1 MLSSPIALNGQLE
14 SQHTP
19 AGLVPYHDDVP
30 FREMAVA
37 FVIALALTP
46 AFRAAARRWGL
57 LDRPNARSSHRH
69 VVPRGGGAAIVV
81 AVLIAL
87 RLAGLGTGEARDG
100 ALPLVLGAVAL
111 AAIGL
116 WDDRH
121 GLPAFGRLAAQLL
134 VGSAVVASLGG
145 LERLP
150 LPAPLDAPLG
160 AVAGGAVAVVWIVTV
175 VNFFNFLDGIDG
187 LAAVQ
192 AVVTAA
198 GVALVGWDPL
208 AVLLAAALAG
218 ATAGFLPYNWS
229 RASVFLGDVGSYFL
243 GYTLATLPLAAPPA
257 SRPQAVLFVAL
268 SLWLFLADAVWTLGR
283 RVSRGSRWYEAHRE
297 HLYQR
302 LAVRWGH
309 GRVAAAIGLG
319 SAALTAGASWA
330 WRRGDAASAWA
341 VLALAAL
348 AFATELAV
356 VRTWAVV
363 RTGRTA

>member
-1 MLSSPIALNGQLE
+1 
-14 SQHTP
+14 
-19 AGLVPYHDDVP
+19 
-30 FREMAVA
+30 MAVA

-57 LDRPNARSSHRH
+57 LDRPNARSSHQH

-87 RLAGLGTGEARDG
+87 GLAGLGTGEARHG

-121 GLPAFGRLAAQLL
+121 GLPAFGRLAAQFV

-160 AVAGGAVAVVWIVTV
+160 AVAGGAVAVLWIVTV

-198 GVALVGWDPL
+198 GIALAGWDPF
-208 AVLLAAALAG
+208 AALLAATLAG

-229 RASVFLGDVGSYFL
+229 RGQH
-243 GYTLATLPLAAPPA
+243 LP
-257 SRPQAVLFVAL
+257 
-268 SLWLFLADAVWTLGR
+268 GR
-283 RVSRGSRWYEAHRE
+283 RGQLLPGVHSRDAPAGGA
-297 HLYQR
+297 
-302 LAVRWGH
+302 A
-309 GRVAAAIGLG
+309 RVAAAGRTVRGPQPVVVPGRRRVDARAAGPQRRSLVRG
-319 SAALTAGASWA
+319 SSRAPVPAAGAASGA
-330 WRRGDAASAWA
+330 MAGWRPRSAWA
-341 VLALAAL
+341 RRL
-348 AFATELAV
+348 
-356 VRTWAVV
+356 
-363 RTGRTA
+363 